1 MRNYRLILEYDGT
14 DFAGFQYQ
22 PGERTVQSTLEEAI
36 SKLAHAS
43 GRVTGA
49 GRTDA
54 GVHALG
60 QVASF
65 WAELPVPVERLAA
78 ALNSL
83 LPRDLSVAA
92 AGEAEADFHARYSA
106 ISRRY
111 LYVIRQ
117 RRQRSG
123 IWDRYSW
130 RVGDE
135 ISLAAMSAGSRFLIG
150 EKDFAAW
157 GTATGR
163 SKSTVRQV
171 KQIKAGRRGRF
182 VLIWIEANG
191 FLKHMVRRV
200 VGTLGEVGLGRRD
213 PEDIQAIT
221 QQRDIRL
228 AGPVAPAAGLCL
240 VRVRYPQME
249 WDKSNGDENLFG

>member
-22 PGERTVQSTLEEAI
+22 TGQRTVQNTLEEAI

-43 GRVTGA
+43 GRVAGA

-65 WAELPVPVERLAA
+65 WAELSVPANRLAS

-83 LPRDLSVAA
+83 LPGDLSVVAA
-92 AGEAEADFHARYSA
+92 AEAEAGFHARYSA
-106 ISRRY
+106 VSRRY
-111 LYVIRQ
+111 LYIIRQ
-117 RRQRSG
+117 GRQRSG

-130 RVGDE
+130 RVGNE
-135 ISLAAMSAGSRFLIG
+135 ISLAAMKAGSRFLIG
-150 EKDFAAW
+150 EMDFATW
-157 GTATGR
+157 GTSTCR
-163 SKSTVRQV
+163 SQSTVRQV
-171 KQIKAGRRGRF
+171 KEIKAGRRGRF

-191 FLKHMVRRV
+191 FLKHMVRRM
-200 VGTLGEVGLGRRD
+200 VGTLVEVGLGRRD
-213 PEDIQAIT
+213 PQDIQVMT
-221 QQRDIRL
+221 HRRDIRL

-240 VRVRYPQME
+240 LRVRYQQME